1 MPKENK
7 IPKKATVY
15 TGFGNLDN
23 YIKETGA
30 VLEITSMVV
39 GHASKISFPAFVT
52 DISQNFSST
61 WNTEEVYGRM
71 DPIALFQNTKRQ
83 ISISL
88 EIPSMDRTRGKENLN
103 KCATVA
109 AYMYPGYTVLGK
121 STKAGGFEVESTVI
135 SKSPLVKVRLGNLI
149 RSMNTGGGLLGYFDS
164 FSFTPVLE
172 SGMYAAGYGQFY
184 PKVISLNF
192 SFNVLH
198 QSPLGWENNG
208 YVPGDLPDEISPE
221 EAKELRAEEEKFYKD
236 NAIINWRGG
245 NTSNNAKY
253 SGKKR
258 RLPFGGTLKRKK

>member
-172 SGMYAAGYGQFY
+172 
-184 PKVISLNF
+184 
-192 SFNVLH
+192 
-198 QSPLGWENNG
+198 
-208 YVPGDLPDEISPE
+208 